1 MTLSHRIFWT
11 GTLAIL
17 AVGFTGGRI
26 VADHLLERKAPRTAA
41 AWKETYRSPHELVRG
56 VDVIVLAS
64 AADIRPG
71 RVATSE
77 NSEDFLGFELV
88 DLQVLRGL
96 KGAKP
101 GERIT
106 LERAAES
113 EGGHFLDAD
122 GGPFEVGQTYLL
134 FLQRKEDGDPYFY
147 QVNNQGRYRVQN
159 NRLVANGPADEVIA
173 HFQHSTVKE
182 GLDKVRTSLRGQEP
196 RVR

>member
-1 MTLSHRIFWT
+1 MTLSRRIFWT

-41 AWKETYRSPHELVRG
+41 AWKENYRSPHELVRG
-56 VDVIVLAS
+56 VDAIVLAS
-64 AADIRPG
+64 AAEIRPG
-71 RVATSE
+71 RVAMSE
-77 NSEDFLGFELV
+77 NSEDSLSFELV

-101 GERIT
+101 GELIT

-113 EGGHFLDAD
+113 AGGHFLDLD
-122 GGPFEVGQTYLL
+122 GGPFEIGQTYLL

-147 QVNNQGRYRVQN
+147 QVNHQGRYRVRN
-159 NRLVANGPADEVIA
+159 HRLVGNGPGDEVIA
-173 HFQHSTVKE
+173 HFQNRTVKE
-182 GLDKVRTSLRGQEP
+182 GLDIVRASLRGQEP